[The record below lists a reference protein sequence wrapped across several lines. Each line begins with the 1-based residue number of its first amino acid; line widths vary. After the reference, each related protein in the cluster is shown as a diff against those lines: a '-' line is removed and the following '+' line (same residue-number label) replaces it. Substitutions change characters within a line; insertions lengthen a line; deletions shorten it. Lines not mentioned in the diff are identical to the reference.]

1 MLSIRVVELMSRLGD
16 LAGTKGNC
24 KCFAAFSLRTKNLT
38 LICIYKLEVTVTQ
51 YFCYNPSIKPFLARG
66 EERGGIA
73 VKGPFFAGCFLLLPI
88 SEKIRDSKFQM
99 IS

>member
-51 YFCYNPSIKPFLARG
+51 YFC
-66 EERGGIA
+66 
-73 VKGPFFAGCFLLLPI
+73 
-88 SEKIRDSKFQM
+88 
-99 IS
+99 